1 MSQISGTNFLRQ
13 SVLLRAYFLLAL
25 LGIFCSD
32 ALVLTL
38 LRQTPILPATQMAS
52 TPRA

>member
-32 ALVLTL
+32 ALAQKATE
-38 LRQTPILPATQMAS
+38 PNIEILAS
-52 TPRA
+52 VDFD